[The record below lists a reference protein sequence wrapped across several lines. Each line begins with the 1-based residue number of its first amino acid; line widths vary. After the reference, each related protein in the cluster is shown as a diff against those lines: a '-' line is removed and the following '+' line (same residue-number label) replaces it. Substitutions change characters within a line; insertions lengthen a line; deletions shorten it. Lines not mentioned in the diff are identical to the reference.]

1 MDKLSVKLQAT
12 PRQRDWLDWQ
22 KRRRNLPITTLLLLA
37 LERAMKADP
46 MPKEGGNERS

>member
-12 PRQRDWLDWQ
+12 RGQRDWLDWQ

-46 MPKEGGNERS
+46 MPKKKVNEQS